1 MVMCSK
7 DPAATRS
14 IRASAARHCAAAF
27 TIIELLAVIAIM
39 AIIAA
44 MVGPTLTG
52 FRKGDVI
59 LSSTRQT
66 LDAVAYARQLA
77 ISGHTTVYM
86 VFVPPGFWGPDA
98 DAFVAGLTPSERPII
113 TNMLE
118 KQYSGYAFLTLRSM
132 GDQPGRSTPR
142 YLSSWQKL
150 PEGAFIPAWK
160 FQYRPIDSPPGS
172 FIFRI
177 SNRITGQTFDVGGFL
192 TNSFPVPENA
202 FYNQAPYFN
211 TNTTL
216 PYIAFNYLGQLT
228 SGDGQLLD
236 RDEYIPLAHGSV
248 VVAYD
253 QNRRPVMDRTGTTN
267 RESPPWNSTNSYNLI
282 HIDRLTGRARL
293 EHQEVM

>member
-1 MVMCSK
+1 LGS
-7 DPAATRS
+7 RS
-14 IRASAARHCAAAF
+14 LSASAARHCFAAF
-27 TIIELLAVIAIM
+27 TIIELLAVVAIM

-52 FRKGDVI
+52 FRKGDVM
-59 LSSTRQT
+59 LSATRQA

-77 ISGHTTVYM
+77 ISEHTTVYM

-98 DAFVAGLTPSERPII
+98 NAYTAGLRPSERPLI
-113 TNMLE
+113 TNMLA
-118 KQYSGYAFLTLRSM
+118 KQYTGYAFVSLRSI
-132 GDQPGRSTPR
+132 GDQPGRYAPR

-150 PEGAFIPAWK
+150 PEGAFIPGWK
-160 FQYRPIDSPPGS
+160 FQYRALDSPPGS

-177 SNRITGQTFDVGGFL
+177 SNTNSGQRFDVDGFL
-192 TNSFPVPENA
+192 TNTFPVPEDA

-216 PYIAFNYLGQLT
+216 PYVAFNYLGQLT

-248 VVAYD
+248 VLAYD
-253 QNRRPVMDRTGTTN
+253 QNRTPVMDLSGTTN
-267 RESPPWNSTNSYNLI
+267 RESPAWNSTNSYNLI

-293 EHQEVM
+293 EHREAVL